1 MPPFFNMDSIV
12 ESFYFWKKL
21 MNSNS
26 NPDDFWM
33 LFNKYQLFLG
43 LGRDYETMKDY
54 LDEENNG

>member
-1 MPPFFNMDSIV
+1 
-12 ESFYFWKKL
+12 